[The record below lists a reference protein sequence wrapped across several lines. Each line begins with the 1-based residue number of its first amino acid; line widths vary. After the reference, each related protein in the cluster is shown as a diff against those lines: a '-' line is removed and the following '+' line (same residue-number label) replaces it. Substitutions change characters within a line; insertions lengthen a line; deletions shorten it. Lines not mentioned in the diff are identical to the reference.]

1 MRRVDDEMT
10 DRITVN
16 EVGPRDGLQNQAAA
30 ISVDGKL
37 ALIEALVHA
46 GIRSIE
52 ATSFVSPKAVPQ
64 MADAD
69 ELYPRL
75 PAADRVAYSAL
86 VPNRRGLARAG
97 QAGAREI
104 AVVLSAT
111 DTMNRR
117 NINLSLEEACAES
130 VATIAEAR
138 RMGLRAKG
146 YVAVAFVCPFE
157 GAVSPEHVLT
167 LAAQLRDA
175 GADEVVIADTIG
187 AASPRAVRD
196 LVREAVGRFG
206 STALSVHFHD
216 TRGFALANTWAAM
229 EAGIR
234 KFDSSVGG
242 LGGCPFSP
250 GAAGNLATE
259 DLVLMAE
266 QCGFSTGIDVA
277 PLRRAVKLAAELV
290 GRPLGGRTHQWLEA
304 QDRSASQPA

>member
-1 MRRVDDEMT
+1 MT

-30 ISVDGKL
+30 IPVEGKL

-75 PAADRVAYSAL
+75 PASDRVAYSAL
-86 VPNRRGLARAG
+86 VPNRRGLARAV
-97 QAGAREI
+97 QAGAKEI

-117 NINLSLEEACAES
+117 NINLSLDQACAES
-130 VATIAEAR
+130 MATIAEAR
-138 RMGLRAKG
+138 SLGMRAKG

-157 GAVSPEHVLT
+157 GAVAPEHVLA
-167 LAAQLRDA
+167 LAGQLREA
-175 GADEVVIADTIG
+175 GADEIVIADTIG
-187 AASPRAVRD
+187 AAAPMAVRD
-196 LVREAVGRFG
+196 LMQAAVDRFG
-206 STALSVHFHD
+206 STVLSAHFHD
-216 TRGFALANTWAAM
+216 TRGFALANTWASM

-234 KFDSSVGG
+234 KFDSSIGG

-266 QCGFSTGIDVA
+266 QCGFATGVDVPA
-277 PLRRAVKLAAELV
+277 LRLAVRLAAELV
-290 GRPLGGRTHQWLEA
+290 GRPLGGRTSQWLEA
-304 QDRSASQPA
+304 QDRRAIRQSA

>member
-1 MRRVDDEMT
+1 MT
-10 DRITVN
+10 ERITVN
-16 EVGPRDGLQNQAAA
+16 EVGPRDGLQNQSVA
-30 ISVDGKL
+30 ISVAGKL

-75 PAADRVAYSAL
+75 PLSDQVAYSAL
-86 VPNRRGLARAG
+86 VPNRRGLARAA
-97 QAGAREI
+97 QAGAKEI

-117 NINLSLEEACAES
+117 NINLGLDDACAES

-138 RMGLRAKG
+138 RMGMRAKG
-146 YVAVAFVCPFE
+146 YVAVAFICPFE
-157 GAVSPEHVLT
+157 GAVDPERVLT
-167 LAAQLRDA
+167 LAGRLREG

-187 AASPRAVRD
+187 AASPMAVRD
-196 LVREAVGRFG
+196 LVEEAVARFG
-206 STALSVHFHD
+206 RTALSVHFHD

-234 KFDSSVGG
+234 KFDSSIGG

-266 QCGFSTGIDVA
+266 QCGFTTGIDVA
-277 PLRRAVKLAAELV
+277 ALRQAVKLAAELV

-304 QDRSASQPA
+304 EDRRAARSS

>member
-1 MRRVDDEMT
+1 MT
-10 DRITVN
+10 ERITVN
-16 EVGPRDGLQNQAAA
+16 EVGPRDGLQNQSVA
-30 ISVDGKL
+30 ISVAGKL

-75 PAADRVAYSAL
+75 PLSDQVAYSAL
-86 VPNRRGLARAG
+86 VPNRRGLARAA
-97 QAGAREI
+97 QAGAKEI

-117 NINLSLEEACAES
+117 NINLGLDEACAES

-138 RMGLRAKG
+138 RMGMRAKG
-146 YVAVAFVCPFE
+146 YVAVAFICPFE
-157 GAVSPEHVLT
+157 GAVDPERVLT
-167 LAAQLRDA
+167 LAGRLREG

-187 AASPRAVRD
+187 AASPMAVRD
-196 LVREAVGRFG
+196 LVEEAVARFG
-206 STALSVHFHD
+206 RTALSVHFHD

-234 KFDSSVGG
+234 KFDSSIGG

-266 QCGFSTGIDVA
+266 QCGFTTGIDVA
-277 PLRRAVKLAAELV
+277 ALRQAVKLAAELV

-304 QDRSASQPA
+304 EDRRAARSS

>member
-1 MRRVDDEMT
+1 MSN
-10 DRITVN
+10 RIIVN
-16 EVGPRDGLQNQAAA
+16 EVGPRDGLQIQA
-30 ISVDGKL
+30 VTVPVEGKI
-37 ALIEALVHA
+37 ALIEALVRA
-46 GIRSIE
+46 GVTSIE

-75 PAADRVAYSAL
+75 PAADLIAYSAL
-86 VPNRRGLARAG
+86 VPNRRGLSRAEK
-97 QAGAREI
+97 AGAKEI

-117 NINLSLEEACAES
+117 NINLSLDEALAES
-130 VATIAEAR
+130 METVAEAKR
-138 RMGLRAKG
+138 LGLKAKG

-157 GAVSPEHVLT
+157 GNVSADHVLA
-167 LAAQLRDA
+167 LATKLREA
-175 GADEVVIADTIG
+175 GADEIVIADTIG
-187 AASPRAVRD
+187 AASPMAVRN
-196 LVREAVGRFG
+196 LLNEAVNRIPVA
-206 STALSVHFHD
+206 SLSVHFHD

-234 KFDSSVGG
+234 KFDSSLGG

-266 QCGFSTGIDVA
+266 QCGFSTGIDISA
-277 PLRRAVKLAAELV
+277 LRIAVKMASDLL
-290 GRPLGGRTHQWLEA
+290 GRPLGGRTQQWLEA
-304 QDRSASQPA
+304 EDRRANQKT